1 METEIEHDHASEA
14 LARSRFRS
22 VGAIHRRPQAAYPFL
37 ALPELS
43 CMATVTDNDIGTVVQ
58 TPDGVTFG
66 QIATVEGKTVYV
78 DTDPGAFETVL
89 AAIGW
94 ESNPE
99 EAVPVDETNIERVTD
114 EAVYIPADSLRE
126 GGNSHES
133 VVERDEGTGERREA
147 TTETESE
154 SPSDQ
159 SGGSGD
165 ESDERH
171 SEMDDAPPE
180 GNRTVTKERGENESR
195 RD

>member
-1 METEIEHDHASEA
+1 
-14 LARSRFRS
+14 
-22 VGAIHRRPQAAYPFL
+22 
-37 ALPELS
+37 
-43 CMATVTDNDIGTVVQ
+43 MATVTDNDIGTVVQ

-99 EAVPVDETNIERVTD
+99 DAVPVDETNIERVTD

-126 GGNSHES
+126 GGNSHKS
-133 VVERDEGTGERREA
+133 VAERDEGTGERREA

-180 GNRTVTKERGENESR
+180 GDRTVTKERGENESR